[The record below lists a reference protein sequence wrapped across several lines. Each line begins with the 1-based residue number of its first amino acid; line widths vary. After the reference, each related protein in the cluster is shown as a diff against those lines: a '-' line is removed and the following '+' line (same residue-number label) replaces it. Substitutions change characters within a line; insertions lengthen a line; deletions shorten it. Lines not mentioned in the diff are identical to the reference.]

1 MKSIKSK
8 IIAFVSALCSFLLI
22 CSFLSSYFILK
33 KALFSQYTDKMI
45 VSSEKY
51 SEIINGWLDT
61 QTKTFNEVAENVE
74 NTNMI
79 KDDDEALK
87 YFSAKIK
94 GNSNVSDIYEGFEDG
109 KFIDGTGWVPPAGY
123 DARQRDWYKNTITK
137 NKVTYTPYFDLVT
150 KKIVVS
156 IAIPIELNGKKGVI
170 GEDIKMDSIVNNIN
184 NAKTVKNSYG
194 YLVDNEDNV
203 LVHPY
208 KGFKPIKDKLQN
220 LNTFQNGKY
229 KDIVSSNKG
238 QLIKLSDYDGVHRYF
253 IDSKVKISNWTVG
266 FAIPE
271 SEFTKGLQ
279 SFIIISAIIFA
290 FYVAVA
296 VLIAMYLAKKISEP
310 IVIVTKSINRM
321 KDLDFSYDEK
331 LNKVIEN
338 KDETGRIAKAVIN
351 LGETLNKMVKSIK
364 NNSDKIAEHSES
376 VSMALKETVKSIE
389 EVSKTSEELAKGS
402 VNEASEAGDGF
413 KKLNELSS
421 EINDVVNS
429 ANEVKKYS
437 NSTKQENKDGLN
449 AITILNDKLNY
460 NNEAAGKVYSSIDG
474 LAEKSK
480 SIGSIIETIEGLAEQ
495 TNLLAL
501 NAAIEAAR
509 AGEAGKGFSVVA
521 DEVKVLSEETSE
533 ATKKISNVITE
544 IQNEVNNVK
553 VSVKDSQKTN
563 IEANTSMSE
572 ASEAFNNIAK
582 SMDNT
587 ISNIENLILR
597 ISSVN
602 NHKEGVMKSI
612 ENISAI
618 SEEAAAETEELS
630 SSVAEQNSVV
640 ENISGSMGDLENIAE
655 ELRSIVNKFKL

>member
-8 IIAFVSALCSFLLI
+8 IIVLVSALCSFLLI

-51 SEIINGWLDT
+51 SEMINGWLDT
-61 QTKTFNEVAENVE
+61 QTKVFNEVAENTE
-74 NTNMI
+74 NNNMI
-79 KDDDEALK
+79 KNDDDILK
-87 YFSAKIK
+87 YFSRKIK
-94 GNSNVSDIYEGFEDG
+94 SNSNVSDIYAAFEDG
-109 KFIDGTGWVPPAGY
+109 KFIDGAGWVPPAGY
-123 DARQRDWYKNTITK
+123 DARQRDWYKDAITK
-137 NKVTYTPYFDLVT
+137 NKITYTPYFDLVT

-156 IAIPIELNGKKGVI
+156 VAMPVEVNGKKGVI
-170 GEDIKMDSIVNNIN
+170 SEDIKMDSIVNNIN

-194 YLVDNEDNV
+194 YLVDNENNV

-220 LNTFQNGKY
+220 LDTFQSGKY

-238 QLIKLSDYDGVHRYF
+238 QLIKLSDYDGVDRYF
-253 IDSKVKISNWTVG
+253 ISSKVKISNWTVG

-279 SFIIISAIIFA
+279 SFIILSIIIFA
-290 FYVAVA
+290 LYIGIA
-296 VLIAMYLAKKISEP
+296 VLISMYLAKKISDP

-321 KDLDFSYDEK
+321 KNLEFSYDEK
-331 LNKVIEN
+331 LNGVIEN
-338 KDETGRIAKAVIN
+338 KDETGRIAKAVVN
-351 LGETLNKMVKSIK
+351 LGETLNNMVKSIK

-376 VSMALKETVKSIE
+376 VSVALKETVKSIE

-402 VNEASEAGDGF
+402 VNQASEAGNGF
-413 KKLNELSS
+413 KRLNELSI

-429 ANEVKKYS
+429 ANEVRKYS
-437 NSTKQENKDGLN
+437 NSTKQENNEGLN
-449 AITILNDKLNY
+449 AITILNDKLNH
-460 NNEAAGKVYSSIDG
+460 NNEAAGKVYSSIDE
-474 LAEKSK
+474 LAQKSK

-521 DEVKVLSEETSE
+521 DEVRVLSEGTSE
-533 ATKKISNVITE
+533 ATKKISSFIAE
-544 IQNEVNNVK
+544 MQNEVNNVK
-553 VSVKDSQKTN
+553 ASVKDSEKTN
-563 IEANTSMSE
+563 IEANSSMGK

-582 SMDNT
+582 SMNNT
-587 ISNIENLILR
+587 ISNIEDLILK

-602 NHKEGVMKSI
+602 DHKEDVMKFI

-618 SEEAAAETEELS
+618 SEEAAAGTEELS

-640 ENISGSMGDLENIAE
+640 ENISGNMGELENIAV
-655 ELRSIVNKFKL
+655 ELRNIVNKFKL